1 MTDTAKQIGPTQLT
15 TSAAT
20 VYTAGASGGILR
32 SIHVQNASGSDVTF
46 TLSIGTDAAA
56 KRMWDAVTIR
66 ANGGT
71 LDWTGFHPL
80 TTASTVVQAKASANS
95 ALVITGGAIDL

>member
-1 MTDTAKQIGPTQLT
+1 MADTAIPIGPTQLT

-56 KRMWDAVTIR
+56 KRMWDATTIR

-71 LDWTGFHPL
+71 LDWSSNHPI
-80 TTASTVVQAKASANS
+80 AAGTVVQAKASANS